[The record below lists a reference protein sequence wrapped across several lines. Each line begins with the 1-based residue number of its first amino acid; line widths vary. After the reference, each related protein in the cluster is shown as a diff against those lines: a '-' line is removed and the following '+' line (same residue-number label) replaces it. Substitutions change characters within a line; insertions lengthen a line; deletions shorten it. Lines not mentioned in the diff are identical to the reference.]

1 MISVKSQVLV
11 EAVESDFPTPYIED
25 GLLQY
30 LERAFPDRAP
40 DPDESDRKIW
50 MNRGAVDV
58 VRHLKRLHTEQR
70 ENMLG
75 TMDNVSS

>member
-1 MISVKSQVLV
+1 M
-11 EAVESDFPTPYIED
+11 EAVESENKIPFIED

-30 LERAFPDRAP
+30 LERAFPDRSP
-40 DPDESDRKIW
+40 DPDETDRKIW

-58 VRHLKRLHTEQR
+58 VRHLKRLHKEQR

-75 TMDNVSS
+75 NIDDVYE